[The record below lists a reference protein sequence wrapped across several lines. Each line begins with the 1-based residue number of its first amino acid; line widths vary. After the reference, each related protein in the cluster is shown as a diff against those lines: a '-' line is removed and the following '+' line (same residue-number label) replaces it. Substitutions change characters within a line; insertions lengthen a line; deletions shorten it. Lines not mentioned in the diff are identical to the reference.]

1 MAFDGITVAALTK
14 EFNDKLTGGYI
25 QKIAQPET
33 DELQLTIKNNR
44 HNYKLLIS
52 ASATLPLIHL
62 TDQPKLSPLTAP
74 NFLHASQKTFRQ
86 CPHSFHPLSLR

>member
-1 MAFDGITVAALTK
+1 MMYNIVIFYFMRFFMAFDGITVAALTK

-44 HNYKLLIS
+44 HKL
-52 ASATLPLIHL
+52 
-62 TDQPKLSPLTAP
+62 
-74 NFLHASQKTFRQ
+74 
-86 CPHSFHPLSLR
+86 

>member
-25 QKIAQPET
+25 QKIAHPEP

-52 ASATLPLIHL
+52 ACFSENI
-62 TDQPKLSPLTAP
+62 
-74 NFLHASQKTFRQ
+74 
-86 CPHSFHPLSLR
+86 